1 MTANAFA
8 EDKKAAREAG
18 MDGYITKP
26 VDVDGLLKFVEK
38 DRAQICMLRQIRC
51 SVF

>member
-1 MTANAFA
+1 MDADSGDCDAFA

-26 VDVDGLLKFVEK
+26 VDVDGMIRTLLKFV
-38 DRAQICMLRQIRC
+38 
-51 SVF
+51 